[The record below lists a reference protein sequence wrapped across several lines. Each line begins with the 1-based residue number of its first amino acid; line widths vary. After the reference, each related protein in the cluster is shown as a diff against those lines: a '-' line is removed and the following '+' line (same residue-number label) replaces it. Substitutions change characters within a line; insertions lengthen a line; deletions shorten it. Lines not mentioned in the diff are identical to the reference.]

1 MSPKSPQQ
9 LEGMREEKKAV
20 IMDAALF
27 LFADRGFHATTIS
40 EIAEKAGISKGL
52 MYNYFDGKEDLLGE
66 IIRKSLTEISDTSAI
81 GFPDLSS
88 DRQISPD
95 EFGLIVR
102 RLSRLLRDRSIFWR
116 LLFQVFMQPGVRKQ
130 LSGIFREEG
139 QNYGAVEEFGET
151 AFLSRL
157 MKTLI
162 GYFERKKMMHGNEH
176 DSGMNPEIF
185 FLTMKGFALTYVFM
199 DPENFDSDSFE
210 KAVDDIIDLY
220 K

>member
-1 MSPKSPQQ
+1 MSPKSSQQ
-9 LEGMREEKKAV
+9 LEGMREEKKAL
-20 IMDAALF
+20 IIDAALL

-40 EIAEKAGISKGL
+40 DIAKRADISKGL
-52 MYNYFDGKEDLLGE
+52 MYNYFEGKEDLLGE
-66 IIRKSLTEISDTSAI
+66 IIRKSFAEIFDSPGI

-102 RLSRLLRDRSIFWR
+102 RLSRLLRDKSTFWR

-130 LSGIFREEG
+130 FSGIFREG
-139 QNYGAVEEFGET
+139 CQSYGAGEEFKET
-151 AFLSRL
+151 TGLSRL
-157 MKTLI
+157 MKTMN
-162 GYFERKKMMHGNEH
+162 GYFERKKLIHGNEH
-176 DSGMNPEIF
+176 DSGMSPEMF

-199 DPENFDSDSFE
+199 DPENFDSDFFE
-210 KAVDDIIDLY
+210 KTVDDIIDLY